1 MTGSLRSQWEFTP
14 DEIWERLAAHEQAPL
29 SLFADLFTIVDGYL
43 ALRTPEA
50 LLDEI
55 SNDAAQARDAFCGLK
70 GSDFG
75 GETAIADF
83 LASGHEV
90 VSDYGI
96 PGYAELFKLLLRQ
109 FLRKYNLRYRLDD
122 PFRLRFL
129 LPGSFSNLYTEL
141 QRINVGNPQLLTLWS
156 DFEHSFDRYLRSQD
170 EPDLKVCI
178 ANASKYAEGLAGTT
192 CGNNNLALGDLCDKL
207 TDWPHGAVRASLK
220 NLYGFCSNYP
230 GIRHAGNPASQLR
243 VLGGKDSVMISV
255 LLLTFSGYLSPQ
267 IDAQVLLGS

>member
-1 MTGSLRSQWEFTP
+1 MTGNFRSQWEFTP
-14 DEIWERLAAHEQAPL
+14 DEIWEPLAAHEQAPL
-29 SLFADLFTIVDGYL
+29 SLFTDLFTTVDDYL
-43 ALRTPEA
+43 ALPTPVA
-50 LLDEI
+50 IFDEM
-55 SNDAAQARDAFCGLK
+55 SNDTPKAHDAFCGLK
-70 GSDFG
+70 GIDFDS
-75 GETAIADF
+75 ETAVADF
-83 LASGHEV
+83 LASAHKV

-122 PFRLRFL
+122 PFKLRFL
-129 LPGSFSNLYTEL
+129 LPGSFSNLYAEL

-170 EPDLKVCI
+170 EPDLKACI
-178 ANASKYAEGLAGTT
+178 ANVSKYAEGLAGTT

-255 LLLTFSGYLSPQ
+255 LLLTFSGYLTPQ
-267 IDAQVLLGS
+267 VDAQVLLGS